1 MICWRGSNG
10 LINDNRR
17 NKGNRMQANWVPR
30 INRFSVQEREARKLA
45 DIAKRRE
52 SRAHWNRLAGM
63 LASIHEEIAPLRP
76 PELPGDDY
84 GTTECLQWKYL
95 SPYGVAL

>member
-1 MICWRGSNG
+1 
-10 LINDNRR
+10 
-17 NKGNRMQANWVPR
+17 MQATWTPR
-30 INRFSVQEREARKLA
+30 INRFTAQEREARRLA
-45 DIAKRRE
+45 DTAKRKE
-52 SRAHWNRLAGM
+52 SREHWQRLAGM